1 MKWTFVFVFLF
12 IFRTASGQELYVFT
26 EPASTM
32 AAKNLAI
39 RLNNYLMKDIHTD
52 KINYHLIPE
61 VRFGISKKLMIH
73 AAGFLSNRENQF
85 IAEGGSLYLQ
95 HRFLSID
102 EVHKHF
108 RLAVFARF
116 SSNNTSIHQYAIDL
130 NGHNSGYEGG
140 IIATQL
146 INKVAFTGSLS
157 SLHATDNGKE
167 KFLFGNKSRNAMN
180 YSLSV
185 GKLMLPK
192 EYTSYKQVNVN
203 LMVELLGQTNLSEG
217 YHFLDIA
224 PSVQLI
230 FNSRFRF
237 DAAYRYP
244 LITKLHRT
252 APEGVLLR
260 VEYNIF
266 NIGK

>member
-1 MKWTFVFVFLF
+1 MKWTLGFVFLF
-12 IFRTASGQELYVFT
+12 ICRSVSGQELYVFT

-32 AAKNLAI
+32 AAKNLAV
-39 RLNNYLMKDIHTD
+39 RLNNYLMKDIHTN
-52 KINYHLIPE
+52 KLNYHLMPE

-73 AAGFLSNRENQF
+73 ASGFLSNRENQLLT
-85 IAEGGSLYLQ
+85 EGGSIYIQ

-108 RLAVFARF
+108 RMAAFVRL
-116 SSNNTSIHQYAIDL
+116 SSNNSSIHQYAIDL

-146 INKVAFTGSLS
+146 INKIAFSASVS

-180 YSLSV
+180 YTLSA

-192 EYTSYKQVNVN
+192 EYTSYKQVNLN
-203 LMVELLGQTNLSEG
+203 LVVELLGQTNLSEG
-217 YHFLDIA
+217 YHFLDLA
-224 PSVQLI
+224 PSIQLI

-237 DAAYRYP
+237 DAGYRYP
-244 LITKLHRT
+244 LSTQLHRT

-260 VEYNIF
+260 FEYNFF